1 MRRPLAAAVLALTV
15 VGTLNACGDSG
26 DSDASGTSD
35 SPATTE
41 AEPSS
46 ETAPTSDAD
55 PTEPSEPSDSTVPSE
70 SSATNTAPASH
81 DNSPL
86 SRAKRSQVPM
96 AKLPGFNADWT
107 WDKASGKSGPRP
119 KSPGQSRCMQASL
132 TAIGGVLEYST
143 AYTVAGDTED
153 EAVLTTAVFPDEH
166 TAQLAES
173 VLASWQKK
181 CRAHVSRQP
190 DVDSVAVTEDRPLQT
205 SVGPAHSRLVG
216 YGPVEGDPDSG
227 YFNGEGYVRDGDVIS
242 YLVMHNVGQ
251 DYNYDDDKEPVALGL
266 LAAAKALKQTR

>member
-1 MRRPLAAAVLALTV
+1 MRRPLVAAVLALTV

-26 DSDASGTSD
+26 DSDAAGSSD

-41 AEPSS
+41 AETPSES
-46 ETAPTSDAD
+46 APTSDAD
-55 PTEPSEPSDSTVPSE
+55 PTEPSDSTVPSE
-70 SSATNTAPASH
+70 SSATSTAPASH

-107 WDKASGKSGPRP
+107 WDKASGRSGPRP
-119 KSPGQSRCMQASL
+119 TSPGQSRCMQASL

-143 AYTVAGDTED
+143 AYTVAGDPED

-181 CRAHVSRQP
+181 CRAYVSRKP
-190 DVDSVAVTEDRPLQT
+190 DIDSVAVTEDRALQT
-205 SVGPAHSRLVG
+205 SVGTAHSRLVG
-216 YGPVEGDPDSG
+216 YGPVEGDPDAG

-251 DYNYDDDKEPVALGL
+251 DYNYDEDKEPVALGL
-266 LAAAKALKQTR
+266 LAAANALKQTR